1 MLPYIVQQNRN
12 IVRANKDEDLYKVE
26 VENFMQG
33 VYQKESQADHSWD
46 DNTKRTNGTR
56 GNSRKRFTPFPF
68 DPNTAPKN
76 EWVKMGFTER
86 QADVILKYRKRGGHF
101 YRKEDFSKLYVV
113 DDETYNIFE
122 PYILIGDCSRGKYES
137 GKQND
142 EAFKTNYSTS
152 NTNYST
158 SKKSY
163 STSIKSNYRDEGLNI
178 ELNGADSLEL
188 LRING
193 VGPVFASRIMKYRQR
208 LGGFATIGQLKEVYG
223 MDSVRFAGIAGQIS
237 ADTSL
242 ITGMDINK
250 VSLAELRR
258 HPYLDYY
265 GAKAIIDKRVQLGG
279 YKTFREIEAALSVKP
294 GVYKRIKPYI
304 RLHL

>member
-1 MLPYIVQQNRN
+1 MLPYLERQNKN
-12 IVRANKDEDLYKVE
+12 VVRANEDEDLYKVE
-26 VENFMQG
+26 VENFMKG
-33 VYQKESQADHSWD
+33 VHQKESQAGHSMN
-46 DNTKRTNGTR
+46 DNTKVTDGT
-56 GNSRKRFTPFPF
+56 SRDSKERFTPFPF
-68 DPNTAPKN
+68 DPNTAPKD

-86 QADVILKYRKRGGHF
+86 QADVILKYRERGGHF
-101 YRKEDFSKLYVV
+101 NRKEDFSKLYVV
-113 DDETYNIFE
+113 DDETYSIFE
-122 PYILIGDCSRGKYES
+122 PYILIGDSSRGKYES
-137 GKQND
+137 GKRND
-142 EAFKTNYSTS
+142 EAFKSNYSS
-152 NTNYST
+152 
-158 SKKSY
+158 SKTSY

-208 LGGFATIGQLKEVYG
+208 LGGFATISQLKEVYG

-237 ADTSL
+237 ADTLL

-250 VSLAELRR
+250 ASLAELRK